1 MEEEKVKLIKDDD
14 DEEAGGGGMLPGFRF
29 HPTDEELVGFYLP
42 VKVEKKKISTR
53 TSIRLDQLIRQI
65 DIYKYDPWDLPSTY
79 FIYTQQLVYI
89 SSYLQLILNFLFDQ
103 LCKCFLI
110 RTHEKSGFDYSMLYM
125 YYIYS

>member
-1 MEEEKVKLIKDDD
+1 MEEAKVKLIKDDD

-29 HPTDEELVGFYLP
+29 HPTDEELVAFYLP

-65 DIYKYDPWDLPSTY
+65 DIYKHDPWDLPSTY

-89 SSYLQLILNFLFDQ
+89 SSYNF
-103 LCKCFLI
+103 
-110 RTHEKSGFDYSMLYM
+110 S
-125 YYIYS
+125 